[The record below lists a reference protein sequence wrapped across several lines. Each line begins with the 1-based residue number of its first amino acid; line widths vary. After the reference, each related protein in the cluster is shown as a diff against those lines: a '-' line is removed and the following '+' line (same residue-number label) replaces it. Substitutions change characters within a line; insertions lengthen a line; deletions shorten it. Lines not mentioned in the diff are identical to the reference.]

1 MGGALGLWM
10 ATILVGLLVYTKP
23 NFCRISVELATQC
36 GGQGNSLSRPTGLF
50 IALVMVVACVLLR
63 SQQKRVSAFFWGEIT
78 GQDR

>member
-50 IALVMVVACVLLR
+50 IALVIACVLLR
-63 SQQKRVSAFFWGEIT
+63 SQQKRVRRFSGVK
-78 GQDR
+78 